1 MDCIESEQRE
11 EYRTY
16 MKTGI
21 GKAITMLFYKNTM
34 LKIKNGLPIY
44 NNPYFD
50 EHIQR
55 IYEENI
61 EMEKKEQ
68 EEKENVY
75 YLFITIR
82 PKDNTL
88 EQLKNFTEKFTNY
101 VWTKERCEWVYEQEG
116 NSEKELGQGLHTHLL
131 FDIHNAYF
139 STGERATKLNKKNV
153 LKKLKE
159 FLIKN
164 NINCPEPDIK
174 EVPFK
179 YGKDKREYMYG
190 EKTGICK
197 SKNVPKKEIQ
207 VWDKIWRNLNKLDEK
222 YTNISGATDK
232 SDVAP
237 ESENNTN
244 NTETI

>member
-1 MDCIESEQRE
+1 MAEQRE

-44 NNPYFD
+44 DDPYFD

-55 IYEENI
+55 IYKENI
-61 EMEKKEQ
+61 EMETKEQ
-68 EEKENVY
+68 EEKSNTY

-82 PKDNTL
+82 PKDNTIQ
-88 EQLKNFTEKFTNY
+88 ELKNFMEKFTNY
-101 VWTKERCEWVYEQEG
+101 IWTKERCEWVYEQEG
-116 NSEKELGQGLHTHLL
+116 NSEMELGQGLHTHLL
-131 FDIHNAYF
+131 LDIHDAYY
-139 STGERATKLNKKNV
+139 STKNRSTKLNKKNV
-153 LKKLKE
+153 LKNLKDKLLH
-159 FLIKN
+159 F

-179 YGKDKREYMYG
+179 YADDKREYMFG
-190 EKTGICK
+190 TKTGDNAKGI
-197 SKNVPKKEIQ
+197 PKKSIQ
-207 VWDKIWRNLNKLDEK
+207 LWDKIWRKNLNIQEK
-222 YTNISGATDK
+222 YSNISGATDK

-237 ESENNTN
+237 ETENNNN